1 MGTYDLFTISIV
13 GTCMGACSVFSRA
26 SSIVSPFV
34 AELHPEEIGE
44 ITFVSLALLA
54 LVFSCIIVLPRN
66 MQANLDD
73 YNVDERVK
81 SLEKHKLL

>member
-1 MGTYDLFTISIV
+1 
-13 GTCMGACSVFSRA
+13 MGACSVFSRA